1 MRMPT
6 RHPLVSIGLPVRNG
20 ARFLAETAESVLA
33 QDHERLELIISDN
46 ASDDG
51 TEEVCRELARS
62 DRRVRYHRQ
71 RRNIGLLNNF
81 NEVQR
86 LTRGK
91 FFKWIGD
98 DDWLAPGYLS
108 RCLAVLAEDPRLIL
122 VTTQQLYV
130 SPDGMSRTLPYCRT
144 ELRSPQPDVRFAEML
159 RLLTESHLLLDP
171 LYGLMRLPVV
181 RRIPRRNMLRED
193 ETFAAMLA
201 LAGPFGHVS
210 EILARRRTR
219 PFTRLPVIA
228 ERLDVPRWHARIAT
242 ALQCRVLLHA
252 VEQAGL
258 DPGQR
263 RRARAAVARLYL
275 RRHLRTAINRGRK
288 LTAMLAENRGAGR
301 DAPRVGIGGRCG
313 RQRAYR
319 ADCR

>member
-1 MRMPT
+1 MLS
-6 RHPLVSIGLPVRNG
+6 RHPLVSICLPVRNG
-20 ARFLAETAESVLA
+20 EEFLAETAESVLA
-33 QDHERLELIISDN
+33 QDHETLELVISDN

-51 TEEVCRELARS
+51 TEQICRELARS
-62 DRRVRYHRQ
+62 DHRVRYYRQ
-71 RRNIGLLNNF
+71 PNNIGLLKNF
-81 NEVQR
+81 AEVQR
-86 LTRGK
+86 QARGK
-91 FFKWIGD
+91 YFKWIGD
-98 DDWLAPGYLS
+98 DDWLAPAYLS
-108 RCLAVLAEDPRLIL
+108 RCLAAFTEDPRLIL

-130 SPDGMSRTLPYCRT
+130 SADGMSRTLPYARA

-171 LYGLMRLPVV
+171 LYGLTRLPVV

-193 ETFAAMLA
+193 ETFAATMA

-219 PFTRLPVIA
+219 PFTRLPVLA

-242 ALQCRVLLHA
+242 ALQCKALLHA

-263 RRARAAVARLYL
+263 RRARAAIARLYF
-275 RRHLRTAINRGRK
+275 RRHHRTAISRGRK
-288 LTAMLAENRGAGR
+288 LTAMLAGR
-301 DAPRVGIGGRCG
+301 TEERAPSPRSRADLKEGGRAG
-313 RQRAYR
+313 G
-319 ADCR
+319 